1 MNIKIA
7 ILDDETNET
16 TASVLTLGC
25 SYVVELE
32 NVYNGVGIKCDQ
44 GFFGIC
50 QRDGGIEV
58 MRDGQTVFNSQGVEP
73 ITNEII
79 ELLKEDNQQ
88 LRLNL
93 GVSDKIAN
101 LEPNSIRDRVDFV
114 QSRKSMGA
122 YLQKDGQMSSLLEGE
137 VDKFLATYFPEEF
150 QNSGNRN
157 EAAKMLTR
165 LMFPK

>member
-1 MNIKIA
+1 MNIKLT

-16 TASVLTLGC
+16 TSSTLTLGC

-32 NVYNGVGIKCDQ
+32 NVYNGVGIRCDQ

-73 ITNEII
+73 ITNEVI
-79 ELLKEDNQQ
+79 EVLKEDNQQ

-93 GVSDKIAN
+93 EESDKITN

-114 QSRKSMGA
+114 KSRKSMGT
-122 YLQKDGQMSSLLEGE
+122 YLQKDTQMSSLLEGE
-137 VDKFLATYFPEEF
+137 VDKFLATYFPAEF
-150 QNSGNRN
+150 KSSGNRN
-157 EAAKMLTR
+157 EAAKMITR